1 MPKIAVSVTEGGKMT
16 REEANKKA
24 HEIFVRVTK
33 ECREI
38 EENAIKD
45 GIWNPG
51 LDGNRDLFREV
62 DERAL
67 AELKALK
74 AQIDE

>member
-1 MPKIAVSVTEGGKMT
+1 MT
-16 REEANKKA
+16 REEVNKKA
-24 HEIFVRVTK
+24 HEIFIRATK

-38 EENAIKD
+38 EKNAIKD
-45 GIWNPG
+45 GRWKPG

-67 AELKALK
+67 AELKAIK